1 MARKQ
6 AELNEVGD
14 VVIRDVD
21 TMLALADP
29 NRYQMFEVLR
39 KEGPWPVAMMAQRW
53 NRGEKE
59 IEADVEQ
66 LASVGLVEETA
77 TGEWMGVGSGLFLDA
92 PDEPEHLAAAKQL
105 ASVMMAGLYDMPR
118 RWANE
123 VQPDL
128 PGEWWR
134 ASGALNVG
142 VVLTA
147 DELNEIQSK
156 MEILI
161 EPYVNRSADQRPED
175 GRRVRLL
182 SFFMPEAA

>member
-6 AELNEVGD
+6 AVLNEVGD
-14 VVIRDVD
+14 VVLRDVD

-39 KEGPWPVAMMAQRW
+39 KQGPWSVATMAERL
-53 NRGEKE
+53 NRSEKDV
-59 IEADVEQ
+59 EADMEQ

-77 TGEWMGVGSGLFLDA
+77 EGDWMAVGSGLFLDA
-92 PDEPEHLAAAKQL
+92 PDEPEHLAVAKQL
-105 ASVMMAGLYDMPR
+105 ASVMMAGLYDLPR
-118 RWANE
+118 RWAAE

-128 PGEWWR
+128 PAGWWR

-147 DELNEIQSK
+147 DELNDIQSK
-156 MEILI
+156 MEILL
-161 EPYVNRSADQRPED
+161 EPYVNRAADERPED